1 MDTRERSEEAHMATR
16 QQLTAAATT
25 DISIRPLREDDLP
38 EANRIFRLAFGTFL
52 GLPDPMAF
60 FGDADYVRS
69 RWLADP
75 AAAFGA
81 EVGGRLVGSN
91 FVTNWGSVGL
101 FGPLTVHPEL
111 WDRGIAKRLLEPTME
126 LFAAW
131 GTKHAGLFTFPHSPK
146 HLGLYQRFGFW
157 PGFLTPVMSKPMGRP
172 APAADWSRYAEV
184 PGADRSWCLGACS
197 ELTDAI
203 YAGLDVGREIRAV
216 DAQGLGDTVLLW
228 EGTTLAGLAIC
239 HCGSGTEAGSGA
251 CYVKFGAARPGPTA
265 AQRFDRLLDIC
276 EALAAERGVSRLVAG
291 VNTGR
296 HAAYRALL
304 ARSFRTEL
312 PGVMMHRPN
321 EPGYNRPD
329 VYVIDDWR

>member
-16 QQLTAAATT
+16 QQLTAATTT

-131 GTKHAGLFTFPHSPK
+131 GPST
-146 HLGLYQRFGFW
+146 
-157 PGFLTPVMSKPMGRP
+157 PGS
-172 APAADWSRYAEV
+172 SR
-184 PGADRSWCLGACS
+184 
-197 ELTDAI
+197 
-203 YAGLDVGREIRAV
+203 
-216 DAQGLGDTVLLW
+216 
-228 EGTTLAGLAIC
+228 
-239 HCGSGTEAGSGA
+239 
-251 CYVKFGAARPGPTA
+251 
-265 AQRFDRLLDIC
+265 
-276 EALAAERGVSRLVAG
+276 SR
-291 VNTGR
+291 T
-296 HAAYRALL
+296 
-304 ARSFRTEL
+304 ARSIWACTSASASGR
-312 PGVMMHRPN
+312 GS
-321 EPGYNRPD
+321 
-329 VYVIDDWR
+329 